1 MRDDKIIIFRAY
13 VNGITENV
21 KPNWNTSQFIGRS
34 EPIYNYS
41 HGERDI
47 NFNLKLMAGTRN
59 ELDAI
64 YAKMN
69 RLTSMAY
76 PAYRKDVDLDNKV
89 RMKPPL
95 VKMRYGDLYNTTGIT
110 DELFTGVL
118 GFISSITYSIPD
130 SATYETEAG
139 MQVPKHI
146 EAAISFTVIHNEAPE
161 LMKDFETRT
170 QFYGHKLPEQNK
182 SENLGIDAPIPPNQ
196 A

>member
-1 MRDDKIIIFRAY
+1 
-13 VNGITENV
+13 
-21 KPNWNTSQFIGRS
+21 
-34 EPIYNYS
+34 
-41 HGERDI
+41 
-47 NFNLKLMAGTRN
+47 MAGTRN

-182 SENLGIDAPIPPNQ
+182 SVNLGIDAPIPPNR